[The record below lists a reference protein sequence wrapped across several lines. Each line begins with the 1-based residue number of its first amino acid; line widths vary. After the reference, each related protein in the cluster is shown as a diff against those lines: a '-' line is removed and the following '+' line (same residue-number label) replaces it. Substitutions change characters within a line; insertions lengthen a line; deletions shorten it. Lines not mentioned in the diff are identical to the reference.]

1 MALCEQA
8 RTAHAYHDGELAP
21 DARRRFETH
30 LAACARCREELEWLR
45 SCSRRLAPGAVPALT
60 DEVRARLHKRLR
72 RLGER
77 ALFRTAAALTAAAVL
92 LVCGVVLSVRDEGPA
107 PAEGPIP
114 DWERVA
120 VAPGSEP
127 APDVE
132 ADLGQWILQDLSREN
147 GHD

>member
-21 DARRRFETH
+21 EARRRFETH
-30 LAACARCREELEWLR
+30 LAACPRCRGELEWLR
-45 SCSRRLAPGAVPALT
+45 SCSRRLAPGAVPVLT
-60 DEVRARLHKRLR
+60 DEMRARLHQRLR

-92 LVCGVVLSVRDEGPA
+92 LVCGVLLWGRVEGPGT
-107 PAEGPIP
+107 PEGTVA

-127 APDVE
+127 APGAD